1 MDHEVAVASAGLGV
15 ARTAGIAWF
24 LPESHVEVVRP
35 PAAASPEPPKARP
48 HSGAAPTP
56 SRRRRRHHH
65 RRSAAAKD
73 NDGVDVIDIE
83 DEDHSFTSFFV
94 GVGKSTGGGT
104 NSSSSSEASEVK
116 RPMVLFHSLGSR
128 VKWKSVARVHH
139 CVELIPVERPPA
151 SLLFV

>member
-1 MDHEVAVASAGLGV
+1 MAVASVGLGV

-24 LPESHVEVVRP
+24 LPESHVEVMRP
-35 PAAASPEPPKARP
+35 PVAASPEPPKARP

-65 RRSAAAKD
+65 RRSAAKD
-73 NDGVDVIDIE
+73 NDGVNVIDIE

-94 GVGKSTGGGT
+94 GVGKSKSAGT

-116 RPMVLFHSLGSR
+116 RPMVLHHWALGSNGDR
-128 VKWKSVARVHH
+128 LRR
-139 CVELIPVERPPA
+139 VERPPA